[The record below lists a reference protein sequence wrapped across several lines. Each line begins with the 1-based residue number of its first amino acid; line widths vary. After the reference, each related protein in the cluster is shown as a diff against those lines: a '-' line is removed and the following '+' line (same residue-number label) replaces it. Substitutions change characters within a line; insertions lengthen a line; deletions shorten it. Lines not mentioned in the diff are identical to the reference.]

1 MNKKSIFLIQ
11 FMSLFVCLFGRP
23 RQATGVLQPAV
34 LLYRPLWTFQLWPP
48 DAPPPTDA
56 FCTLA
61 AEVGTYG
68 WGIGPGIL
76 PKCRLPR
83 YI

>member
-1 MNKKSIFLIQ
+1 LDVPT
-11 FMSLFVCLFGRP
+11 LATRCPP
-23 RQATGVLQPAV
+23 RL
-34 LLYRPLWTFQLWPP
+34 
-48 DAPPPTDA
+48 PT
-56 FCTLA
+56 A

-68 WGIGPGIL
+68 RGIGPEIL